1 MTAITAG
8 PVTRGEPSRLAV
20 LAALGRIEARRFA
33 LNPIFLA
40 AAGCTAYVLWDR
52 QRGVVADVNTVLV
65 YPAIFLGG
73 LGMVAAFWLTQSM
86 RRSDDALGVAPMS
99 EPERT
104 GALCL
109 AMVVPLLCGA
119 LSLLA
124 IVVFQQVPGPWSYG
138 ALGTSGG
145 VAAAVSQVVVPAL
158 GGPLLG
164 VALGRWIRFPGSA
177 ALVFLAA
184 WGWITLLYT
193 VTATLAAAHRQS
205 TLVVMLRFFAP
216 FTFFTDEDS
225 PGRIETWR
233 GSPWFFLGWQLCLCG
248 AAVIVALLRG
258 ADPRLRTRLLRLLA
272 GVLALAGLM
281 YALAVVG
288 GWAYPVLSTPGAP
301 PVPIAGG

>member
-1 MTAITAG
+1 MTAIAAV
-8 PVTRGEPSRLAV
+8 PVTRGRPSRLAV

-40 AAGCTAYVLWDR
+40 GAACTAYVLWDR
-52 QRGVVADVNTVLV
+52 QRGVAADINTVLV

-73 LGMVAAFWLTQSM
+73 IGMVAAFWLTQSM
-86 RRSDDALGVAPMS
+86 RRSEDVLDVGPTS
-99 EPERT
+99 WPERT
-104 GALCL
+104 GAICL
-109 AMVVPLLCGA
+109 AAVVPLLCGC

-145 VAAAVSQVVVPAL
+145 VAAAVSQVVVPTL

-164 VALGRWIRFPGSA
+164 VALARWVRFPGA
-177 ALVFLAA
+177 AAVLLLVAY
-184 WGWITLLYT
+184 GWVTLTYT
-193 VTATLAAAHRQS
+193 VTATLATAHRNS

-216 FTFFTDEDS
+216 FAFFTNEDT

-233 GSPWFFLGWQLCLCG
+233 GSPWFFLGWQLCLC
-248 AAVIVALLRG
+248 AVAVLVALMRG
-258 ADPRLRTRLLRLLA
+258 ADRGLRTRLLWLLA
-272 GVLALAGLM
+272 GTLALATAM

-288 GWAYPVLSTPGAP
+288 GWPYPVVSTPGAP
-301 PVPIAGG
+301 PVPIAG